1 MTNGKMTPG
10 SDEEYARLTAD
21 LPPRPIR
28 TVDEARV
35 VEARIADL
43 MSLKASSDAQRDY
56 LDVLSDQLADW
67 EDSNEE
73 IPDVAGVELVR
84 FLLDEQGLRQKD
96 LVPIFGTESIASE
109 VLSGR
114 RELQRKHIEALS
126 KFFNVSPS
134 AFFPSSGSE
143 AASPAASN
151 RKVASAI
158 SVESKGEPA
167 RAESEVRRMSIV
179 FDAWATAAVDYARR
193 VMPMDIILIDAAL
206 STSEKAKTAKRENA
220 VLYTVRTATASVL
233 RLTEIGQMVL
243 LASKE
248 FGASTQTKLFEKVS
262 IFLLGQHQSAA
273 GFPSHE
279 RIVVERDH
287 MDLER
292 FNSGSVIHTETI
304 PLLLDTA

>member
-1 MTNGKMTPG
+1 VINGKMTPG
-10 SDEEYARLTAD
+10 SDEEYARLTAE

-28 TVDEARV
+28 TADEAGV

-43 MSLKASSDAQRDY
+43 MSLKAISDAQRDY

-96 LVPIFGTESIASE
+96 LVTIFGTESIASE

-134 AFFPSSGSE
+134 AFFPGSGSE
-143 AASPAASN
+143 AASSAASN
-151 RKVASAI
+151 RRVASAV

-167 RAESEVRRMSIV
+167 RAVSEARRISIV

-193 VMPMDIILIDAAL
+193 VMPMDIILIDPAL

-233 RLTEIGQMVL
+233 RLTEIGQIVF

-273 GFPSHE
+273 GLPSHE
-279 RIVVERDH
+279 RIVVDRDH

-292 FNSGSVIHTETI
+292 FNSGSIIHTETI
-304 PLLLDTA
+304 PLALETA